1 MTRLADHLPT
11 SARILTI
18 DIETM
23 PHETYQW
30 DPRDEYTPAIRMKK
44 RGRLGCFAA
53 KWYGH
58 REMIFH
64 AAWQYGGEVR
74 PVVQAAVDLLTEAD
88 VVVTYNGNRFDI
100 PRLRGERVREHIR
113 PWTPFRSVDLYP
125 IARSMGWPY
134 KSLDEVCHELGLPG
148 KMKTGGFELWLD
160 VMAGDPKAQAR
171 MERYNGVDV
180 RRTEQVYTH
189 FRPDL
194 PGTANLA
201 LFASGEGAEL
211 ACPNCGSKRRVSV
224 GDVRAAQ
231 TTYGAFRCRTCG
243 TVYRPNFIKHRVSTR
258 VAR

>member
-1 MTRLADHLPT
+1 MTRLGDHLPT
-11 SARILTI
+11 PARILTI

-64 AAWQYGGEVR
+64 ATWQYGGEVR

-88 VVVTYNGNRFDI
+88 IVVTYNGNKFDI
-100 PRLRGERVREHIR
+100 PRLKGERVREHIR

-125 IARSMGWPY
+125 VARGLGWPY
-134 KSLDEVCHELGLPG
+134 KSLDEVCHELGVPG
-148 KMKTGGFELWLD
+148 KMKTGGFELWLA
-160 VMAGDPKAQAR
+160 VMAGDPRAQAK
-171 MERYNGVDV
+171 MQRYNETDV
-180 RRTEQVYTH
+180 RRTEVVYTH

-194 PGTANLA
+194 NGQANLA
-201 LFASGEGAEL
+201 LWAPDGKL
-211 ACPNCGSKRRVSV
+211 ACPNCGSRRLAPEA
-224 GDVRAAQ
+224 DVRTVQ
-231 TTYGAFRCRTCG
+231 TTYGAYRCRKCG
-243 TVYRPNFIKHRVSTR
+243 TPVRANFIKHRVSTR